1 MPIGFV
7 YQVIKDLVALAKMK
21 EDEPID
27 PGRQDTNQPVD
38 MGIIDSENAEA
49 YSWSAPRKLFART
62 EAPNATHEIVWVTD
76 KLKRTKRKV
85 VRFTHDGNPDL
96 ILIRKKG
103 GDT

>member
-1 MPIGFV
+1 MPIELA
-7 YQVIKDLVALAKMK
+7 YQVIKDLVALAKM
-21 EDEPID
+21 EEADSID
-27 PGRQDTNQPVD
+27 PGTLNSKQLAA
-38 MGIIDSENAEA
+38 MGIIDCENADA
-49 YSWSAPRKLFART
+49 YSWTAPRKLFART

-85 VRFTHDGNPDL
+85 VSFTHDGNPDL